1 MSAVAHPDLGTN
13 TSATWVFDSA
23 AAGTGGDVEEAIAA
37 ARVDGVVVERQFRQ
51 QRLIPAFMEPRS
63 TVVDPTG
70 EQITMWSAT
79 QVPHLLRIFLALVTF
94 LVARETVPRETG
106 EAGSRLVPVRRVHRG
121 WRAGR
126 PGRSR
131 RLRG

>member
-37 ARVDGVVVERQFRQ
+37 ARVDGVVVERKFRQ

-70 EQITMWSAT
+70 EQITITVDGRPVAILSPVVGRTRWMHRT
-79 QVPHLLRIFLALVTF
+79 TFLANIVMNQ
-94 LVARETVPRETG
+94 ADPE
-106 EAGSRLVPVRRVHRG
+106 
-121 WRAGR
+121 
-126 PGRSR
+126 
-131 RLRG
+131 LRHELEGLAPDTTDELPL